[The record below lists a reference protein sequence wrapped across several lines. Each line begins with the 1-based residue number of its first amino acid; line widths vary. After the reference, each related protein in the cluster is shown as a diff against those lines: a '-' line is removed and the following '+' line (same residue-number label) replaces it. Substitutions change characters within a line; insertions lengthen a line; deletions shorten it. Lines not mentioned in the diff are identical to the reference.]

1 MNSHGRA
8 SYKPDG
14 RGGGARRALALQPPK
29 SHFPP
34 FFFFFSHI
42 RGRVDSALS
51 GLFHVLR
58 LDDTSDIQ
66 PVVLLA
72 RQSISSQS
80 GGGPFG

>member
-1 MNSHGRA
+1 MLLRSSLRSHTF
-8 SYKPDG
+8 
-14 RGGGARRALALQPPK
+14 L
-29 SHFPP
+29 H
-34 FFFFFSHI
+34 FFFSHI